1 MEAAARA
8 TAPGDPGGTPRQP
21 VAAAVI
27 AAGFY
32 FEKSPII
39 ETRATRSGV
48 RHGRHGCADHGSVRS
63 MNWWKDGKETGDR
76 KITVTSG
83 VPRTLERLPFAAWA
97 AFLGGGSKP
106 SARSCAPAN
115 FEVEV
120 IDPIAGARVRA
131 RRKWPVSGESG
142 RVHDP
147 IATRP
152 KHDLQRD
159 R

>member
-1 MEAAARA
+1 MTARHEKA
-8 TAPGDPGGTPRQP
+8 HDQL
-21 VAAAVI
+21 I
-27 AAGFY
+27 A
-32 FEKSPII
+32 
-39 ETRATRSGV
+39 RL
-48 RHGRHGCADHGSVRS
+48 H
-63 MNWWKDGKETGDR
+63 R
-76 KITVTSG
+76 KIG
-83 VPRTLERLPFAAWA
+83 EAQF
-97 AFLGGGSKP
+97 FLHLMIAS
-106 SARSCAPAN
+106 N
-115 FEVEV
+115 EV

>member
-1 MEAAARA
+1 MAVYLACFRDYTPYLAAGEIATVAIIASTGCRRAPSSGYTLGLLEAVPVLQKMVKDD
-8 TAPGDPGGTPRQP
+8 TADQIVLNNRVVIEIHTAIFRVTRGYTL
-21 VAAAVI
+21 AAVLCD
-27 AAGFY
+27 
-32 FEKSPII
+32 
-39 ETRATRSGV
+39 ETAYWRDDV
-48 RHGRHGCADHGSVRS
+48 LL
-63 MNWWKDGKETGDR
+63 
-76 KITVTSG
+76 
-83 VPRTLERLPFAAWA
+83 RTLRLI
-97 AFLGGGSKP
+97 
-106 SARSCAPAN
+106 
-115 FEVEV
+115 

>member
-1 MEAAARA
+1 MRGSRKREGQDAA
-8 TAPGDPGGTPRQP
+8 
-21 VAAAVI
+21 I
-27 AAGFY
+27 
-32 FEKSPII
+32 
-39 ETRATRSGV
+39 
-48 RHGRHGCADHGSVRS
+48 
-63 MNWWKDGKETGDR
+63 
-76 KITVTSG
+76 
-83 VPRTLERLPFAAWA
+83 LP
-97 AFLGGGSKP
+97 
-106 SARSCAPAN
+106 APAN
-115 FEVEV
+115 DDRKPAIITITEDVADGTDARSILRRPHCDGPRCGETLRLI

>member
-1 MEAAARA
+1 MKFRPHHPQHIAAAK
-8 TAPGDPGGTPRQP
+8 
-21 VAAAVI
+21 
-27 AAGFY
+27 AGFS
-32 FEKSPII
+32 E
-39 ETRATRSGV
+39 
-48 RHGRHGCADHGSVRS
+48 
-63 MNWWKDGKETGDR
+63 
-76 KITVTSG
+76 
-83 VPRTLERLPFAAWA
+83 RTARRMEQI
-97 AFLGGGSKP
+97 GGLI
-106 SARSCAPAN
+106 
-115 FEVEV
+115 